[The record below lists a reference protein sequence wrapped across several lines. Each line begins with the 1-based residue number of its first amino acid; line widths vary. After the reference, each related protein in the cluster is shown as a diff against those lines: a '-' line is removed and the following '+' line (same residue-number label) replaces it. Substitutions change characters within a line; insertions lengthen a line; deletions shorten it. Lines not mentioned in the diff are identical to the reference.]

1 MGCVPLLDWKQL
13 IKAHLSCGNELK
25 GSQCGLQVGGVG
37 LEVIESASDAGLEL
51 GWLLARWARGRDL
64 VEGAHDCG
72 CREME
77 SFKISRKCGW
87 NFDVAWECVLA
98 KVGQPEFCHVS
109 TSALSDVSLFSTHTI
124 SSTRDGFYWII

>member
-1 MGCVPLLDWKQL
+1 MYVTPSTSTNTVYRLELRYDVACMYGCRRPPRRCSFIGCVPLLDWKQL

-25 GSQCGLQVGGVG
+25 WSQCGLQVGGVG

-87 NFDVAWECVLA
+87 NFDVAWGVCV
-98 KVGQPEFCHVS
+98 
-109 TSALSDVSLFSTHTI
+109 
-124 SSTRDGFYWII
+124 R

>member
-1 MGCVPLLDWKQL
+1 MSADVASSLFIRVGCVPSPFAFCGAE
-13 IKAHLSCGNELK
+13 IGVNSKAHLSCGNELK

-37 LEVIESASDAGLEL
+37 LEVVESASDAGLEL

-87 NFDVAWECVLA
+87 NFDVAWGVCA
-98 KVGQPEFCHVS
+98 
-109 TSALSDVSLFSTHTI
+109 
-124 SSTRDGFYWII
+124 R

>member
-72 CREME
+72 CREE
-77 SFKISRKCGW
+77 
-87 NFDVAWECVLA
+87 E
-98 KVGQPEFCHVS
+98 
-109 TSALSDVSLFSTHTI
+109 
-124 SSTRDGFYWII
+124 STREFAKLSC